1 MPPWLNLS
9 CACSHSGYRGE
20 ERGVKKKESWS
31 RALLILTAVILVPAA
46 ARAQEVTPDSLLQ
59 QQLNSLDMAQVQ
71 SFLDEIDR
79 EVGEYLPDLSLGA
92 MIRAVREGQLHFSL
106 RDILA
111 GLARYLFR
119 ELLADSHLLGQLLI
133 LAILAAV
140 LQNLQAAF
148 EQNTVSQTA
157 YTVVFLVL
165 ITLAMS
171 SFTVAVT
178 TGRETIA
185 NMTGFIYAILPVV
198 LTLMAS
204 VGGIVSASL
213 LHPMVLGAI
222 GVLTTVVTD
231 IVFPLIYLAAI
242 LGIVTRI
249 TDRVPVSRLA
259 GLAKD
264 IATAAAG
271 ITLTLFL
278 GLLVIQGLAGTAA
291 DSLTL
296 RTAKYMTGAFIPV
309 VGKVLTDA
317 VEVVAGTSLLLKD
330 AVGLVGALA
339 IVGLSVFPALKIL
352 SLVVIYKLSAALVQ
366 PFGDSRIADSLDFMG
381 NSLILVF
388 AAVIAVGL
396 MFFMVL
402 AIIVGLGNITVML
415 R

>member
-1 MPPWLNLS
+1 M
-9 CACSHSGYRGE
+9 
-20 ERGVKKKESWS
+20 KKKESWS

>member
-1 MPPWLNLS
+1 MQGRWLLS
-9 CACSHSGYRGE
+9 HGLVFLAFMLWFP
-20 ERGVKKKESWS
+20 V
-31 RALLILTAVILVPAA
+31 AVW
-46 ARAQEVTPDSLLQ
+46 AQEVTPDSLIQ
-59 QQLNSLDMAQVQ
+59 QQLHSLDLSQTQ
-71 SFLDEIDR
+71 SFLDELDR
-79 EVGEYLPDLSLGA
+79 EVGEYLPDLSLEG
-92 MIRAVREGQLHFSL
+92 MIQAVREGELRFSL
-106 RDILA
+106 GGILA
-111 GLARYLFR
+111 GFARYLFR

-133 LAILAAV
+133 LAVVAAV

-148 EQNTVSQTA
+148 EQNTVSRTA

-165 ITLAMS
+165 LTLAMS
-171 SFTVAVT
+171 SFTVAVN
-178 TGRETIA
+178 TGRDTIE
-185 NMTGFIYAILPVV
+185 NMTSFIYSILPVV

-204 VGGIVSASL
+204 VGGLVSASL

-222 GVLTTVVTD
+222 GVLTTVVKD
-231 IVFPLIYLAAI
+231 VVFPLIYLAAI

-264 IATAAAG
+264 IATAATG
-271 ITLTLFL
+271 ITLTIFL

-330 AVGLVGALA
+330 AVGLLGALA
-339 IVGLSVFPALKIL
+339 IVGLSIFPGLKIL
-352 SLVVIYKLSAALVQ
+352 SLVVIYKLAAALVQ
-366 PFGDSRIADSLDFMG
+366 PFGDSRIAEALDFMG
-381 NSLILVF
+381 NSLVLVF
-388 AAVIAVGL
+388 ASVIAVGL
-396 MFFMVL
+396 MFFLML
-402 AIIVGLGNITVML
+402 AIMVGLSNITVML